1 MAKPPNTLFLRV
13 GMLALSAIALAIG
26 FVVYLTAGQFGT
38 KSDYFETY
46 VGESI
51 VGLDV
56 GAAVRFRGVQIGRVT
71 EISLAAAVYDVPE
84 ARANRY
90 AMQLVVIRFAVERTR
105 VARIASL
112 EDMIAGGLRTRIAS
126 QGITGVTYLEID
138 ILDPARYPP
147 IQVPWKPR
155 YDHIPAVPSTITQVT
170 SAAEQIMRRLEA
182 LDIERLINN
191 AAGLMGD
198 LRRQVT
204 DGEVATTL
212 REAGETLAEI
222 RTELRKVRLED
233 TAAEL
238 RGAIANMGD
247 AGRSAQELLASREL
261 RDALVRIP
269 AAVTAL
275 EQTLRTARGGRRKS
289 NAAHRPRWNRP
300 PPPRR
305 VVPPNAAPYRNGLP
319 AYSRQWPG
327 SSAKSLN
334 QSRSRHKTRRAE

>member
-13 GMLALSAIALAIG
+13 GMLALAAIALAVG
-26 FVVYLTAGQFGT
+26 FILYLTAGQFGV

-84 ARANRY
+84 ARTNRY

-105 VARIASL
+105 VARITSL

-138 ILDPARYPP
+138 ILDPTRYPV

-155 YDHIPAVPSTITQVT
+155 YDYVPAVPSTITQVT
-170 SAAEQIMRRLEA
+170 SAAEQILRRLEA
-182 LDIERLINN
+182 LDIEALVNN

-198 LRRQVT
+198 LRRQVS
-204 DGEVATTL
+204 DGEVATVL
-212 REAGETLAEI
+212 REAGETVAELRAEI
-222 RTELRKVRLED
+222 RKVRLEE
-233 TAAEL
+233 TANEL

-247 AGRSAQELLASREL
+247 AGRSAQELLASREI
-261 RDALVRIP
+261 REALVRIP

-275 EQTLRTARGGRRKS
+275 EQTLRTARGTTADLQADLSPLMRDLRSSVANLRDTTESLRRNPS
-289 NAAHRPRWNRP
+289 QTLLGAP
-300 PPPRR
+300 PPPPNRERR
-305 VVPPNAAPYRNGLP
+305 
-319 AYSRQWPG
+319 
-327 SSAKSLN
+327 
-334 QSRSRHKTRRAE
+334 

>member
-13 GMLALSAIALAIG
+13 GMLALAAIALAVG
-26 FVVYLTAGQFGT
+26 FVLYLTAGQFGT

-84 ARANRY
+84 ARTDRY

-105 VARIASL
+105 VSRIASL
-112 EDMIAGGLRTRIAS
+112 DDMIAGGLRTRIAS

-147 IQVPWKPR
+147 IQVPWTPR
-155 YDHIPAVPSTITQVT
+155 YEHIPAVPSTITQVT
-170 SAAEQIMRRLEA
+170 SAAEQILRRLEA
-182 LDIERLINN
+182 LDIEALVNN

-198 LRRQVT
+198 LRRQVS
-204 DGEVATTL
+204 DGEVATVL
-212 REAGETLAEI
+212 REAGETVAELRAEI
-222 RTELRKVRLED
+222 RKVRLEE
-233 TAAEL
+233 TANEL

-247 AGRSAQELLASREL
+247 AGRSAQELLASREI
-261 RDALVRIP
+261 REALVRIP

-275 EQTLRTARGGRRKS
+275 EQTLRTARGTTADLQADLSPLMRDLRSSVANLRDTTESLRRNPS
-289 NAAHRPRWNRP
+289 QTLLGAP
-300 PPPRR
+300 PPPPNRERR
-305 VVPPNAAPYRNGLP
+305 
-319 AYSRQWPG
+319 
-327 SSAKSLN
+327 
-334 QSRSRHKTRRAE
+334 

>member
-13 GMLALSAIALAIG
+13 GLLALSAIALAIG

-105 VARIASL
+105 VARITSL

-269 AAVTAL
+269 TAVTAL
-275 EQTLRTARGGRRKS
+275 EQTLRTARGTTTDLQADLSPLMRDLRSSVANLRDTTEALRRS
-289 NAAHRPRWNRP
+289 PSQTLLGAP
-300 PPPRR
+300 PPPPNRDRR
-305 VVPPNAAPYRNGLP
+305 
-319 AYSRQWPG
+319 
-327 SSAKSLN
+327 
-334 QSRSRHKTRRAE
+334 

>member
-1 MAKPPNTLFLRV
+1 VLAV
-13 GMLALSAIALAIG
+13 GFI
-26 FVVYLTAGQFGT
+26 VYLTAGQFGS

-56 GAAVRFRGVQIGRVT
+56 GASVRFRGVQIGRVT

-105 VARIASL
+105 VARITSL
-112 EDMIAGGLRTRIAS
+112 EDMVAGGLRTRIAS

-138 ILDPARYPP
+138 ILDPKRFPP

-155 YDHIPAVPSTITQVT
+155 YDHVPAVPSTITQVT
-170 SAAEQIMRRLEA
+170 SAAEQILRRLEG
-182 LDIERLINN
+182 LDIEGLINN

-198 LRRQVT
+198 LRRQVS
-204 DGEVATTL
+204 DGEVAAAL
-212 REAGETLAEI
+212 REAGETLAELRGAI
-222 RTELRKVRLED
+222 RNARLED
-233 TAAEL
+233 TVAEL

-247 AGRSAQELLASREL
+247 AGRSAQELLASREV
-261 RDALVRIP
+261 REALVRIP

-275 EQTLRTARGGRRKS
+275 EQTLRTARGTTTDLQADLSPLMRDLRSSIANLRDTTESLRRNPS
-289 NAAHRPRWNRP
+289 QTILGAP
-300 PPPRR
+300 PPPPNRERR
-305 VVPPNAAPYRNGLP
+305 
-319 AYSRQWPG
+319 
-327 SSAKSLN
+327 
-334 QSRSRHKTRRAE
+334 

>member
-112 EDMIAGGLRTRIAS
+112 EDMIAGGLRTRTAS

-147 IQVPWKPR
+147 IQVPWTPR
-155 YDHIPAVPSTITQVT
+155 YDHIPAVPSTINQVT
-170 SAAEQIMRRLEA
+170 NAAEQILRRLEA
-182 LDIERLINN
+182 LDIEALVNN

-204 DGEVATTL
+204 DGEVATIL

-247 AGRSAQELLASREL
+247 AGRSAQELLASREV

-275 EQTLRTARGGRRKS
+275 EQTLRAARGTTVDLQADLSPLMRDLRSSVANLRDTTEALRRS
-289 NAAHRPRWNRP
+289 PSQTLLGAP
-300 PPPRR
+300 PPPNRERR
-305 VVPPNAAPYRNGLP
+305 
-319 AYSRQWPG
+319 
-327 SSAKSLN
+327 
-334 QSRSRHKTRRAE
+334 

>member
-13 GMLALSAIALAIG
+13 GLLALSAIALAIG

-105 VARIASL
+105 VARITSL

-275 EQTLRTARGGRRKS
+275 EQTLRTARGTTTDLQADLSPLMRDLRSSVANLRDTTEALRRS
-289 NAAHRPRWNRP
+289 PSQTLLGAP
-300 PPPRR
+300 PPPPNRDRR
-305 VVPPNAAPYRNGLP
+305 
-319 AYSRQWPG
+319 
-327 SSAKSLN
+327 
-334 QSRSRHKTRRAE
+334 

>member
-13 GMLALSAIALAIG
+13 GMLALAAIALAVG
-26 FVVYLTAGQFGT
+26 FILYLTAGQFGRQ
-38 KSDYFETY
+38 SDYFETY

-71 EISLAAAVYDVPE
+71 EISLAAAIYDVPE

-105 VARIASL
+105 VSRIASL
-112 EDMIAGGLRTRIAS
+112 DDMIAGGLRARIAS

-170 SAAEQIMRRLEA
+170 SAAEQILRRLET
-182 LDIERLINN
+182 LDIEALVNN

-198 LRRQVT
+198 LRKQISE
-204 DGEVATTL
+204 GEVATVL
-212 REAGETLAEI
+212 REAGETVAELRAEI
-222 RTELRKVRLED
+222 RKIRLEE
-233 TAAEL
+233 TANEL
-238 RGAIANMGD
+238 RGAIASMGD
-247 AGRSAQELLASREL
+247 AGRSAQELLASREI
-261 RDALVRIP
+261 REALVRIP

-275 EQTLRTARGGRRKS
+275 EQTLRTARGTTSDLQADLSPLMRDLRSSVANLRDTTESLRRNPS
-289 NAAHRPRWNRP
+289 QTLLGAP
-300 PPPRR
+300 PPPPNRERR
-305 VVPPNAAPYRNGLP
+305 
-319 AYSRQWPG
+319 
-327 SSAKSLN
+327 
-334 QSRSRHKTRRAE
+334 

>member
-1 MAKPPNTLFLRV
+1 
-13 GMLALSAIALAIG
+13 MLALAAIALAVG
-26 FVVYLTAGQFGT
+26 FILYLTAGQFGT

-84 ARANRY
+84 ARADRY

-105 VARIASL
+105 VSRIASL
-112 EDMIAGGLRTRIAS
+112 DDMIAGGLRTRIAS

-155 YDHIPAVPSTITQVT
+155 YDHVPAVPSTITQVT
-170 SAAEQIMRRLEA
+170 SAAEQILRRLEA
-182 LDIERLINN
+182 LDIEALVNN

-198 LRRQVT
+198 LRKQISE
-204 DGEVATTL
+204 GEVATLL
-212 REAGETLAEI
+212 REAGETVAEL
-222 RTELRKVRLED
+222 RAELRKVRLEE
-233 TAAEL
+233 TANEL
-238 RGAIANMGD
+238 RGAIASMGD
-247 AGRSAQELLASREL
+247 AGRSAQELLASREI
-261 RDALVRIP
+261 REALVRIP

-275 EQTLRTARGGRRKS
+275 EQTLRTARGTTSDLQADLSPLMRDLRSSVANLRDTTESLRRNPS
-289 NAAHRPRWNRP
+289 QTLLGAP
-300 PPPRR
+300 PPPPNRERR
-305 VVPPNAAPYRNGLP
+305 
-319 AYSRQWPG
+319 
-327 SSAKSLN
+327 
-334 QSRSRHKTRRAE
+334 

>member
-1 MAKPPNTLFLRV
+1 
-13 GMLALSAIALAIG
+13 MLALAAIALAVG
-26 FVVYLTAGQFGT
+26 FVLYLTAGQFGT

-84 ARANRY
+84 ARTDRY

-105 VARIASL
+105 VSRIASL
-112 EDMIAGGLRTRIAS
+112 DDMIAGGLRTRIAS

-147 IQVPWKPR
+147 IQVPWTPR
-155 YDHIPAVPSTITQVT
+155 YEHIPAVPSTITQVT
-170 SAAEQIMRRLEA
+170 SAAEQILRRLEA
-182 LDIERLINN
+182 LDIEALVNN

-198 LRRQVT
+198 LRRQVS
-204 DGEVATTL
+204 DGEVATVL
-212 REAGETLAEI
+212 REAGETVAELRAEI
-222 RTELRKVRLED
+222 RKVRLEE
-233 TAAEL
+233 TANEL

-247 AGRSAQELLASREL
+247 AGRSAQELLASREI
-261 RDALVRIP
+261 REALVRIP

-275 EQTLRTARGGRRKS
+275 EQTLRTARGTTADLQADLSPLMRDLRSSVANLRDTTESLRRNPS
-289 NAAHRPRWNRP
+289 QTLLGAP
-300 PPPRR
+300 PPPPNRERR
-305 VVPPNAAPYRNGLP
+305 
-319 AYSRQWPG
+319 
-327 SSAKSLN
+327 
-334 QSRSRHKTRRAE
+334 

>member
-13 GMLALSAIALAIG
+13 GMLALAAIALAVG
-26 FVVYLTAGQFGT
+26 FVLYLTAGQFGRQ
-38 KSDYFETY
+38 SDYFETY

-84 ARANRY
+84 ARSNRY

-155 YDHIPAVPSTITQVT
+155 YDHVPAVPSTITQVT
-170 SAAEQIMRRLEA
+170 SAAEQILRRLEA
-182 LDIERLINN
+182 LDIEALVNN
-191 AAGLMGD
+191 ATALMGD
-198 LRRQVT
+198 LRRQVS
-204 DGEVATTL
+204 DGEVATVL
-212 REAGETLAEI
+212 REAGETVAELRAEI
-222 RTELRKVRLED
+222 RKVRLEE
-233 TAAEL
+233 TANEL
-238 RGAIANMGD
+238 RGAIASMGD
-247 AGRSAQELLASREL
+247 AGRSAQELLASREI
-261 RDALVRIP
+261 REALVRIP
-269 AAVTAL
+269 AAV
-275 EQTLRTARGGRRKS
+275 
-289 NAAHRPRWNRP
+289 
-300 PPPRR
+300 
-305 VVPPNAAPYRNGLP
+305 
-319 AYSRQWPG
+319 
-327 SSAKSLN
+327 
-334 QSRSRHKTRRAE
+334 

>member
-1 MAKPPNTLFLRV
+1 L
-13 GMLALSAIALAIG
+13 
-26 FVVYLTAGQFGT
+26 YLTAGQFGT

-84 ARANRY
+84 ARTDRY

-105 VARIASL
+105 VSRIASL
-112 EDMIAGGLRTRIAS
+112 DDMIAGGLRTRIAS

-147 IQVPWKPR
+147 IQVPWTPR
-155 YDHIPAVPSTITQVT
+155 YEHIPAVPSTITQVT
-170 SAAEQIMRRLEA
+170 SAAEQILRRLEA
-182 LDIERLINN
+182 LDIEALVNN

-198 LRRQVT
+198 LRRQVS
-204 DGEVATTL
+204 DGEVATVL
-212 REAGETLAEI
+212 REAGETVAELRAEI
-222 RTELRKVRLED
+222 RKVRLEE
-233 TAAEL
+233 TANEL

-247 AGRSAQELLASREL
+247 AGRSAQELLASREI
-261 RDALVRIP
+261 REALVRIP

-275 EQTLRTARGGRRKS
+275 EQTLRTARGTTADLQADLSPLMRDLRSSVANLRDTTESLRRNPS
-289 NAAHRPRWNRP
+289 QTLLGAP
-300 PPPRR
+300 PPPPNRERR
-305 VVPPNAAPYRNGLP
+305 
-319 AYSRQWPG
+319 
-327 SSAKSLN
+327 
-334 QSRSRHKTRRAE
+334 

>member
-13 GMLALSAIALAIG
+13 GLLALSAIALAIG

-204 DGEVATTL
+204 DGEMATTL

-275 EQTLRTARGGRRKS
+275 EQTLRTARGTTTDLQADLSPLMRDLRSSVANLRDTTEALRRS
-289 NAAHRPRWNRP
+289 PSQTLLGAP
-300 PPPRR
+300 PPPPNRDRR
-305 VVPPNAAPYRNGLP
+305 
-319 AYSRQWPG
+319 
-327 SSAKSLN
+327 
-334 QSRSRHKTRRAE
+334 

>member
-13 GMLALSAIALAIG
+13 GLLALSAIALAIG

-275 EQTLRTARGGRRKS
+275 EQTLRTARGTTTDLQADLSPLMRDLRSSVANLRDTTEALRRS
-289 NAAHRPRWNRP
+289 PSQTLLGAP
-300 PPPRR
+300 PPPPNRDRR
-305 VVPPNAAPYRNGLP
+305 
-319 AYSRQWPG
+319 
-327 SSAKSLN
+327 
-334 QSRSRHKTRRAE
+334 

>member
-26 FVVYLTAGQFGT
+26 FIVYLTAGQFGT

-112 EDMIAGGLRTRIAS
+112 EDMIAGGLRTRTAS

-147 IQVPWKPR
+147 IQVPWTPR
-155 YDHIPAVPSTITQVT
+155 YDHIPAVPSTINQVT
-170 SAAEQIMRRLEA
+170 SAAEQILRRLEA
-182 LDIERLINN
+182 LDIEALVNN

-204 DGEVATTL
+204 DGEVATIL

-238 RGAIANMGD
+238 RGAIATMGD
-247 AGRSAQELLASREL
+247 AGRSAQELLASRDV

-269 AAVTAL
+269 AAVPAL
-275 EQTLRTARGGRRKS
+275 EQTLRAARGTTTDLQADLSPLMRDLRSSVANLRDTTEALRRNPS
-289 NAAHRPRWNRP
+289 QTLLGAP
-300 PPPRR
+300 PPPNRERR
-305 VVPPNAAPYRNGLP
+305 
-319 AYSRQWPG
+319 
-327 SSAKSLN
+327 
-334 QSRSRHKTRRAE
+334 